1 MENYSREEDRKSW
14 REGLEKSVH
23 LSCPAELIGGR
34 VMRPYVPLGIERI
47 DEGRWRGGD
56 TKSSSVNSRLLY
68 CMGQNLIKIYKI
80 DTPLRK

>member
-47 DEGRWRGGD
+47 DEG
-56 TKSSSVNSRLLY
+56 
-68 CMGQNLIKIYKI
+68 
-80 DTPLRK
+80 